1 MNHFNQ
7 VMRVMYGKSIL
18 GIHFVI
24 LVVPTLYPGADPGP
38 PVEGVLRK

>member
-1 MNHFNQ
+1 MNHSNQ

-24 LVVPTLYPGADPGP
+24 IIGGANSLPALADTRHITP
-38 PVEGVLRK
+38 KF